1 LQAYCILYLI
11 IGSAELFLVTES
23 FGIAF
28 AFGIVLNYYKQYTCA
43 KIAAVI
49 LSNLTIVAITY
60 LFSMKGGVQYYFI
73 PAALAAQF
81 LFKPNNK
88 KAIFLTALIPMMLY
102 LFFIH
107 L

>member
-60 LFSMKGGVQYYFI
+60 LFSMRGVQYYFI